1 MLNIILKYGIKEKK
15 FTVRAAIYMLIG
27 TIFSI
32 FPYFFL
38 YRMIDSLLNK
48 GEISWNQAFSYIGGI
63 FISLLLFGLLYTL
76 GLKNSHIAAY
86 NILKNIRTSL
96 QQKLEK
102 KPLGSIQE
110 LGTGNLKKMFVD
122 DIDSMELLLA
132 HALPEGIANSLV
144 PILLYI
150 AIFIVDLRLGL
161 LSLITLPIGIW
172 AMGTMFSVGTKY
184 MNDYYMARVKMN
196 NTIIEYINGMEVVKV
211 FNKDMDSYKKYRED
225 VINYR
230 DFTLFWYGLCWTWMA
245 LYTVVLPALA
255 LFMLPVGAWMCMIGI
270 LSPSKLILALC
281 LSFAVGVPLLKAM
294 SFMGVIPQLA
304 KKIESLEKMMD
315 LKPLKQGDNAFA
327 AKNFDIDFKSVSFAY
342 KDTNVLQDINLHI
355 KEGTMTALVGESGS
369 GKSTLAKLLVHFYD
383 VNEGSISIGGQDI
396 TSIDP
401 KELNRQIS
409 YVAQEQFLF
418 NTSLYE
424 NIKIGKPSASKEEV
438 LEAARKAQC
447 MEFLERLEKGI
458 DTMAGDGGKSLS
470 GGERQRICL
479 ARAILKDAPIIVL
492 DEATAFIDPENEDK
506 LNLAISEIIKNKTV
520 IVIAHRLSSI
530 QSAEQICV
538 LSEGKITACAT
549 HDELIKDCS
558 EYKALWDKSNEIKN
572 WKVNT
577 GGVEYA

>member
-1 MLNIILKYGIKEKK
+1 MLNIILKYGVKEKK

-48 GEISWNQAFSYIGGI
+48 GEISWNQVFSYIGGI
-63 FISLLLFGLLYTL
+63 FISLLLFGTLYTL

-144 PILLYI
+144 PILLYT

-184 MNDYYMARVKMN
+184 MNDYYTARVKMN

-438 LEAARKAQC
+438 LEAAKKAQC

-558 EYKALWDKSNEIKN
+558 EYKALWDKSNETKN
-572 WKVNT
+572 WGVNI
-577 GGVEYA
+577 GGREYA

>member
-63 FISLLLFGLLYTL
+63 FISLLLFGALYTL

-304 KKIESLEKMMD
+304 KKIESLEQMMD
-315 LKPLKQGDNAFA
+315 LKPLKQGGNAFA

-342 KDTNVLQDINLHI
+342 KETKVLQDINLHI
-355 KEGTMTALVGESGS
+355 KEGCMTALVGESGS

-383 VNEGSISIGGQDI
+383 VNEGGISIGGQDI

-438 LEAARKAQC
+438 LEAAKKAQC

-549 HDELIKDCS
+549 HEELIKDCS

>member
-38 YRMIDSLLNK
+38 YKMIDSLLNK
-48 GEISWNQAFSYIGGI
+48 GEISWNQVFSYIGGI
-63 FISLLLFGLLYTL
+63 FISLLLFGTLYTL

-304 KKIESLEKMMD
+304 KKIESLEQMMD
-315 LKPLKQGDNAFA
+315 LKPLKQGGNAFV

-342 KDTNVLQDINLHI
+342 KETKVLQDINLHI

-396 TSIDP
+396 TSINQ
-401 KELNRQIS
+401 KELNEQIS

-479 ARAILKDAPIIVL
+479 ARAILKDAPIIVF

-538 LSEGKITACAT
+538 LSGGKITACAT

-558 EYKALWDKSNEIKN
+558 EYKALWDKSNEIMN
-572 WKVNT
+572 WKVNA

>member
-63 FISLLLFGLLYTL
+63 FISLLLFGALYTL

-304 KKIESLEKMMD
+304 KKIESLEQMMD
-315 LKPLKQGDNAFA
+315 LKPLKQGGNAFA

-342 KDTNVLQDINLHI
+342 KETKVLQDINLHI
-355 KEGTMTALVGESGS
+355 KEGCMTALVGESGS

-438 LEAARKAQC
+438 LEAAKKAQC

-549 HDELIKDCS
+549 HEELIKDCS

>member
-1 MLNIILKYGIKEKK
+1 
-15 FTVRAAIYMLIG
+15 
-27 TIFSI
+27 
-32 FPYFFL
+32 
-38 YRMIDSLLNK
+38 
-48 GEISWNQAFSYIGGI
+48 
-63 FISLLLFGLLYTL
+63 
-76 GLKNSHIAAY
+76 
-86 NILKNIRTSL
+86 
-96 QQKLEK
+96 
-102 KPLGSIQE
+102 
-110 LGTGNLKKMFVD
+110 
-122 DIDSMELLLA
+122 
-132 HALPEGIANSLV
+132 
-144 PILLYI
+144 
-150 AIFIVDLRLGL
+150 
-161 LSLITLPIGIW
+161 
-172 AMGTMFSVGTKY
+172 
-184 MNDYYMARVKMN
+184 
-196 NTIIEYINGMEVVKV
+196 
-211 FNKDMDSYKKYRED
+211 
-225 VINYR
+225 
-230 DFTLFWYGLCWTWMA
+230 
-245 LYTVVLPALA
+245 
-255 LFMLPVGAWMCMIGI
+255 
-270 LSPSKLILALC
+270 
-281 LSFAVGVPLLKAM
+281 
-294 SFMGVIPQLA
+294 MGVIPQLA
-304 KKIESLEKMMD
+304 KKIESLEQMMD

-396 TSIDP
+396 TSINQ
-401 KELNRQIS
+401 KELNEQIS

-549 HDELIKDCS
+549 HDELIKDCA
-558 EYKALWDKSNEIKN
+558 EYKALWDKSNEIMN
-572 WKVNT
+572 WKVNA

>member
-1 MLNIILKYGIKEKK
+1 
-15 FTVRAAIYMLIG
+15 
-27 TIFSI
+27 
-32 FPYFFL
+32 
-38 YRMIDSLLNK
+38 
-48 GEISWNQAFSYIGGI
+48 
-63 FISLLLFGLLYTL
+63 
-76 GLKNSHIAAY
+76 
-86 NILKNIRTSL
+86 
-96 QQKLEK
+96 
-102 KPLGSIQE
+102 
-110 LGTGNLKKMFVD
+110 MFVD

-230 DFTLFWYGLCWTWMA
+230 DFTLFWYGICWTWMA

-281 LSFAVGVPLLKAM
+281 LSFAVGVPLLKTM

-304 KKIESLEKMMD
+304 KKIESLEQMMD
-315 LKPLKQGDNAFA
+315 LKPLKQGANAFA

-342 KDTNVLQDINLHI
+342 KETKVLQDINLHI

-506 LNLAISEIIKNKTV
+506 LNLAIAEIIKNKTV

-538 LSEGKITACAT
+538 LSEGKIIACAT
-549 HDELIKDCS
+549 HEELIKDCT
-558 EYKALWDKSNEIKN
+558 EYRSLWDKSNETKN
-572 WKVNT
+572 WGVNI
-577 GGVEYA
+577 GGREYA

>member
-48 GEISWNQAFSYIGGI
+48 GEISWNQVFSYIGGI
-63 FISLLLFGLLYTL
+63 FISLLLFGTLYTL

-184 MNDYYMARVKMN
+184 MNDYYTARVKMN

-438 LEAARKAQC
+438 LEAAKKAQC

-506 LNLAISEIIKNKTV
+506 LNLAIFEIIKNKTV

-538 LSEGKITACAT
+538 LTEGKITACAT

>member
-63 FISLLLFGLLYTL
+63 FISLLLFGILYTL

-86 NILKNIRTSL
+86 NILKNIRISL

-150 AIFIVDLRLGL
+150 AIFIVDFRLGL

-211 FNKDMDSYKKYRED
+211 FNKDIDSYKKYRED

-304 KKIESLEKMMD
+304 KKIESLEQMMD
-315 LKPLKQGDNAFA
+315 LKPLKQGANGFA

-342 KDTNVLQDINLHI
+342 KETKVLQNINLHI
-355 KEGTMTALVGESGS
+355 KEGCMTALVGESGS

-438 LEAARKAQC
+438 LEAAKKAQC

-506 LNLAISEIIKNKTV
+506 LNLAIAEIIKNKTV

-538 LSEGKITACAT
+538 LSEGKIIACAA
-549 HDELIKDCS
+549 HEELIKDCT
-558 EYKALWDKSNEIKN
+558 EYRSLWDKSSETKN
-572 WKVNT
+572 WGVNI
-577 GGVEYA
+577 GGREYA

>member
-1 MLNIILKYGIKEKK
+1 MLNIILKYGVKEKR

-27 TIFSI
+27 TILSI

-63 FISLLLFGLLYTL
+63 FISLLLFGFLYIL

-184 MNDYYMARVKMN
+184 VNDYYMARVKMN

-255 LFMLPVGAWMCMIGI
+255 LFMLPVGAWMCKIGI

-294 SFMGVIPQLA
+294 SFMSVIPQLA
-304 KKIESLEKMMD
+304 KKIESLEQMMD
-315 LKPLKQGDNAFA
+315 LKPLKQGGNAFA

-396 TSIDP
+396 TSINQ
-401 KELNRQIS
+401 KELNKQIS

-447 MEFLERLEKGI
+447 IEFLERLEKGI

-538 LSEGKITACAT
+538 LSGGKITACAT

>member
-15 FTVRAAIYMLIG
+15 FTVRAAIYMFIG

-32 FPYFFL
+32 VPYFFL

-63 FISLLLFGLLYTL
+63 FISLLFFGTLYTL

-184 MNDYYMARVKMN
+184 MNDYYTARVKMN

-304 KKIESLEKMMD
+304 KKIESLEQMMD
-315 LKPLKQGDNAFA
+315 LKPLKQGGNAFA

-342 KDTNVLQDINLHI
+342 KETKVLQDINLHI

-396 TSIDP
+396 TSINQ
-401 KELNRQIS
+401 KE
-409 YVAQEQFLF
+409 EQFLF

-538 LSEGKITACAT
+538 LSEGKIIACAA
-549 HDELIKDCS
+549 HEELIKDCA
-558 EYKALWDKSNEIKN
+558 EYKALWDKSNEIMN
-572 WKVNT
+572 WKVNA

>member
-1 MLNIILKYGIKEKK
+1 M
-15 FTVRAAIYMLIG
+15 
-27 TIFSI
+27 
-32 FPYFFL
+32 
-38 YRMIDSLLNK
+38 
-48 GEISWNQAFSYIGGI
+48 
-63 FISLLLFGLLYTL
+63 
-76 GLKNSHIAAY
+76 
-86 NILKNIRTSL
+86 
-96 QQKLEK
+96 
-102 KPLGSIQE
+102 
-110 LGTGNLKKMFVD
+110 KKMFVD

-211 FNKDMDSYKKYRED
+211 FNKDIDSYKKYRED

-304 KKIESLEKMMD
+304 KKIESLEKMMN
-315 LKPLKQGDNAFA
+315 LKPLKQGGNAFA

-342 KDTNVLQDINLHI
+342 KETKVLQDIDLHI

-396 TSIDP
+396 TSINQ
-401 KELNRQIS
+401 KELNEQIS

-438 LEAARKAQC
+438 LEAAKKAQC
-447 MEFLERLEKGI
+447 MEFLEHLEKGI

-538 LSEGKITACAT
+538 LSGGKITACAT
-549 HDELIKDCS
+549 HDELMKDCS
-558 EYKALWDKSNEIKN
+558 EYKTLWDKSNEIMN
-572 WKVNT
+572 WKVNA

>member
-1 MLNIILKYGIKEKK
+1 MLNIILKYGVKEKK

-63 FISLLLFGLLYTL
+63 FISLLFFGTLYTL

-150 AIFIVDLRLGL
+150 AIFIVDFRLGL

-196 NTIIEYINGMEVVKV
+196 NTIIEYVNGMEVVKV
-211 FNKDMDSYKKYRED
+211 FNKDIDSYKKYRED

-315 LKPLKQGDNAFA
+315 LKPLKQGGNAFA

>member
-32 FPYFFL
+32 VPYFFL
-38 YRMIDSLLNK
+38 YKMIDSLLNK

-63 FISLLLFGLLYTL
+63 FISLLLFGALYTL

-211 FNKDMDSYKKYRED
+211 FNKDIDSYKKYRED

-281 LSFAVGVPLLKAM
+281 LSFAVGLPLLKAM

-315 LKPLKQGDNAFA
+315 LKPLKQGDNAFV

-396 TSIDP
+396 TSINQ
-401 KELNRQIS
+401 KELNEQIS

-549 HDELIKDCS
+549 HDELIKDCG
-558 EYKALWDKSNEIKN
+558 EYKALWDKSNEIMN
-572 WKVNT
+572 WKVNA

>member
-1 MLNIILKYGIKEKK
+1 MLNIILKYGVKEKK
-15 FTVRAAIYMLIG
+15 FTVRAAIYMIIG

-63 FISLLLFGLLYTL
+63 FISLLLFGTLYTL

-150 AIFIVDLRLGL
+150 AIFIVDFRLGL

-304 KKIESLEKMMD
+304 KKIESLEQMMD
-315 LKPLKQGDNAFA
+315 LKPLKQGGNAFA

-396 TSIDP
+396 TSINQ
-401 KELNRQIS
+401 KELNEQIS

-424 NIKIGKPSASKEEV
+424 NIRIGKPSASKEEV

>member
-86 NILKNIRTSL
+86 NILKNIRMSL

-304 KKIESLEKMMD
+304 KKIESLEQMMD

-396 TSIDP
+396 TSINQ
-401 KELNRQIS
+401 KELNEQIS

>member
-1 MLNIILKYGIKEKK
+1 MLNIILKYGVKEKK

-38 YRMIDSLLNK
+38 YRMIDCLLNK

-63 FISLLLFGLLYTL
+63 FISLLLFGTLYTL

-86 NILKNIRTSL
+86 NILKNIRISL

-401 KELNRQIS
+401 KELNDQIS

-418 NTSLYE
+418 NTSIYE

>member
-184 MNDYYMARVKMN
+184 MNDYYTARVKMN

-304 KKIESLEKMMD
+304 KKIESLEQMMD
-315 LKPLKQGDNAFA
+315 LKPLKQGNNAFA

-355 KEGTMTALVGESGS
+355 KEGTMKALVGESGS

-396 TSIDP
+396 TSINQ
-401 KELNRQIS
+401 KELNEQIS

-479 ARAILKDAPIIVL
+479 ARAILKDAPIIVF

-538 LSEGKITACAT
+538 LSEGKITACAA
-549 HDELIKDCS
+549 HEELIKDCT
-558 EYKALWDKSNEIKN
+558 EYKTLWDKSSETKN
-572 WKVNT
+572 WGVNI
-577 GGVEYA
+577 GGREYA

>member
-63 FISLLLFGLLYTL
+63 FISLLLFGALYTL

-86 NILKNIRTSL
+86 NILKNIRISL

-161 LSLITLPIGIW
+161 LALITLPIGIW

-245 LYTVVLPALA
+245 LYTVVLPALG

-304 KKIESLEKMMD
+304 KKIESLEQMMD
-315 LKPLKQGDNAFA
+315 LKPLKQGGNAFA
-327 AKNFDIDFKSVSFAY
+327 AKNFDIDFKFVSFAY
-342 KDTNVLQDINLHI
+342 KETKVLQDINLHI

-438 LEAARKAQC
+438 LEAAGKAQC

-549 HDELIKDCS
+549 HEELIKDCS

>member
-1 MLNIILKYGIKEKK
+1 MLNIILKYGVKEKK

-32 FPYFFL
+32 IPYFFL

-63 FISLLLFGLLYTL
+63 FVSLLLFGFLYIL

-184 MNDYYMARVKMN
+184 MNDYYTARVKMN

-294 SFMGVIPQLA
+294 SFMSVIPQLA
-304 KKIESLEKMMD
+304 KKIESLEQMMD
-315 LKPLKQGDNAFA
+315 LKPLKQGANAFA

-396 TSIDP
+396 TSINQ
-401 KELNRQIS
+401 KELNEQIS

-549 HDELIKDCS
+549 HDELIKDCA
-558 EYKALWDKSNEIKN
+558 EYKALWDKSNEIMN
-572 WKVNT
+572 WKVNA

>member
-15 FTVRAAIYMLIG
+15 FTVRAAIYMIIG

-48 GEISWNQAFSYIGGI
+48 GEISWNQVFSYIGGI
-63 FISLLLFGLLYTL
+63 FISLLLFGTLYTL

-304 KKIESLEKMMD
+304 KKIESLEQMMD
-315 LKPLKQGDNAFA
+315 LKPLKQGANAFA

-342 KDTNVLQDINLHI
+342 KETKVLQDINLHI

>member
-230 DFTLFWYGLCWTWMA
+230 DFTLFWYGICWTWMA

-315 LKPLKQGDNAFA
+315 LKPLKQGDNAFV

-342 KDTNVLQDINLHI
+342 KETKVLQDINLHI

-438 LEAARKAQC
+438 LEAAGKAQC
-447 MEFLERLEKGI
+447 MEFLEHLEKGI

-506 LNLAISEIIKNKTV
+506 LNLAIAEIIKNKTV

-538 LSEGKITACAT
+538 LSEGKIIACAT
-549 HDELIKDCS
+549 HEELIKDCT
-558 EYKALWDKSNEIKN
+558 EYRSLWDKSNETKN
-572 WKVNT
+572 WGVNI
-577 GGVEYA
+577 GGREYA

>member
-38 YRMIDSLLNK
+38 YKMIDSLLNK
-48 GEISWNQAFSYIGGI
+48 GEISWNQVFSYIGGI
-63 FISLLLFGLLYTL
+63 FISLLLFGTLYTL

-281 LSFAVGVPLLKAM
+281 LSFAVGLPLLKAM

-315 LKPLKQGDNAFA
+315 LKPLKQGGNAFV

-342 KDTNVLQDINLHI
+342 KETKVLQDINLHI

-396 TSIDP
+396 TSINQ
-401 KELNRQIS
+401 KELNEQIS

-549 HDELIKDCS
+549 HDELIKDCA
-558 EYKALWDKSNEIKN
+558 EYKALWDKSNEIMN
-572 WKVNT
+572 WKVNA

>member
-1 MLNIILKYGIKEKK
+1 MLNIILKYGVKEKK

-27 TIFSI
+27 TILSI

-63 FISLLLFGLLYTL
+63 FISLLLFGFLYIL

-161 LSLITLPIGIW
+161 LALITLPIGIW

-304 KKIESLEKMMD
+304 KKIESLEQMMD
-315 LKPLKQGDNAFA
+315 LKPLKQGGNAFV

-342 KDTNVLQDINLHI
+342 KETRVLQDINLHI

-438 LEAARKAQC
+438 LEAAKKAQC

-506 LNLAISEIIKNKTV
+506 LNLAIAEIIKNKTV

-538 LSEGKITACAT
+538 LTEGKITACAT

>member
-15 FTVRAAIYMLIG
+15 FTVRAAIYMIIG

-32 FPYFFL
+32 VPYFFL

-63 FISLLLFGLLYTL
+63 FISLLLFGTLYTL

-86 NILKNIRTSL
+86 NILKNIRISL

-184 MNDYYMARVKMN
+184 MNEYYMARVKMN

-255 LFMLPVGAWMCMIGI
+255 LFMLSVGAWMCMIGI

-315 LKPLKQGDNAFA
+315 LKPLKQGGNTFA

-401 KELNRQIS
+401 KELNDQIS

-549 HDELIKDCS
+549 HEELIKDCS

>member
-1 MLNIILKYGIKEKK
+1 MLNIILKYGVKEKK

-48 GEISWNQAFSYIGGI
+48 GEISWNQVFSYIGGI
-63 FISLLLFGLLYTL
+63 FISLLLFGTLYTL

-184 MNDYYMARVKMN
+184 MNDYYTARVKMN

-438 LEAARKAQC
+438 LEAAKKAQC

-558 EYKALWDKSNEIKN
+558 EYKALWDKSNETKN
-572 WKVNT
+572 WGVNI
-577 GGVEYA
+577 GGREYA

>member
-1 MLNIILKYGIKEKK
+1 MLNIILKYGVKEKK

-32 FPYFFL
+32 IPYFFL

-63 FISLLLFGLLYTL
+63 FISLLLFGFLYIL

-150 AIFIVDLRLGL
+150 AMFIVDLRLGL

-184 MNDYYMARVKMN
+184 MNDYYTARVKMN

-342 KDTNVLQDINLHI
+342 KETKVLQDINLHI

-479 ARAILKDAPIIVL
+479 ARAILKDAPIIVF

-538 LSEGKITACAT
+538 LSEGKITACAA
-549 HDELIKDCS
+549 HEELIKDCT
-558 EYKALWDKSNEIKN
+558 EYKTLWDKSSETKN
-572 WKVNT
+572 WGVNI
-577 GGVEYA
+577 GGREYA

>member
-15 FTVRAAIYMLIG
+15 FTVRAAIYMIIG

-63 FISLLLFGLLYTL
+63 FISLLLFGTLYTL

-304 KKIESLEKMMD
+304 KKIESLEQMMD
-315 LKPLKQGDNAFA
+315 LKPLKQGANAFA

-342 KDTNVLQDINLHI
+342 KETKVLQDINLHI

>member
-1 MLNIILKYGIKEKK
+1 MLNIILKYGVKEKR

-63 FISLLLFGLLYTL
+63 FISLLLFGFLYIL

-184 MNDYYMARVKMN
+184 VNDYYMARVKMN

-255 LFMLPVGAWMCMIGI
+255 LFMLPFGAWMCMIGI

-294 SFMGVIPQLA
+294 SFMSVIPQLA
-304 KKIESLEKMMD
+304 KKIESLEQMMD
-315 LKPLKQGDNAFA
+315 LKPLKQGGNAFA

-401 KELNRQIS
+401 KELNEQIS

-438 LEAARKAQC
+438 MEAARKAQC
-447 MEFLERLEKGI
+447 MEFLERLEQGI

-549 HDELIKDCS
+549 HEELIKDCS

>member
-304 KKIESLEKMMD
+304 KKIESLEQMMD
-315 LKPLKQGDNAFA
+315 LKPLKQGANAFA

-342 KDTNVLQDINLHI
+342 KETKVLQDINLHI

-506 LNLAISEIIKNKTV
+506 LNLAIAEIIKNKTV

-538 LSEGKITACAT
+538 LSEGKIIACAT
-549 HDELIKDCS
+549 HEELIKDCT
-558 EYKALWDKSNEIKN
+558 EYRSLWDKSNETKN
-572 WKVNT
+572 WGVNI
-577 GGVEYA
+577 GGREYA

>member
-63 FISLLLFGLLYTL
+63 FISLLLFGFLYIL

-184 MNDYYMARVKMN
+184 VNDYYMARVKMN

-255 LFMLPVGAWMCMIGI
+255 LFMLPFGAWMCMIGI

-294 SFMGVIPQLA
+294 SFMSVIPQLA
-304 KKIESLEKMMD
+304 KKIESLEQMMD
-315 LKPLKQGDNAFA
+315 LKPLKQGGNAFA

-401 KELNRQIS
+401 KELNEQIS

-479 ARAILKDAPIIVL
+479 ARAILKDAPIIVF

-549 HDELIKDCS
+549 HEELIKDCS

>member
-1 MLNIILKYGIKEKK
+1 MLNIILKYGVKEKK

-32 FPYFFL
+32 IPYFFL

-63 FISLLLFGLLYTL
+63 FVSLLLFGFLYIL

-294 SFMGVIPQLA
+294 SFMSVIPQLA
-304 KKIESLEKMMD
+304 KKIESLEQMMD
-315 LKPLKQGDNAFA
+315 LKPLKQGGNAFA

-401 KELNRQIS
+401 KELNNQIS

-438 LEAARKAQC
+438 MEAARKAQC

-530 QSAEQICV
+530 QSAGQICV

>member
-38 YRMIDSLLNK
+38 YRMIYSLLNK
-48 GEISWNQAFSYIGGI
+48 GEISWNQVFSYIGGI
-63 FISLLLFGLLYTL
+63 FISLLLFGTLYTL

-255 LFMLPVGAWMCMIGI
+255 LFMLPVGAWMCMIGT

-315 LKPLKQGDNAFA
+315 LKPLKQGGNAFA
-327 AKNFDIDFKSVSFAY
+327 TKNFDIDFKSVSFAY

-396 TSIDP
+396 TSINQ
-401 KELNRQIS
+401 KELNEQIS

-549 HDELIKDCS
+549 HEELIKDCS
-558 EYKALWDKSNEIKN
+558 EYKALWDRSNEIKN

>member
-76 GLKNSHIAAY
+76 GLKNSLIAAY

-230 DFTLFWYGLCWTWMA
+230 DFTLFWYGICWTWMA

-281 LSFAVGVPLLKAM
+281 LSFAVGVPLLKTM

-304 KKIESLEKMMD
+304 KKIESLEQMMD
-315 LKPLKQGDNAFA
+315 LKPLKQGANAFA

-342 KDTNVLQDINLHI
+342 KETKVLQDINLHI

-506 LNLAISEIIKNKTV
+506 LNLAIAEIIKNKTV

-538 LSEGKITACAT
+538 LSEGKIIACAT
-549 HDELIKDCS
+549 HEELIKDCT
-558 EYKALWDKSNEIKN
+558 EYRSLWDKSNETKN
-572 WKVNT
+572 WGVNI
-577 GGVEYA
+577 GGREYA